1 MSVKPV
7 EYARG
12 VPRAAMR
19 HRLAVSLRRYV
30 YLLITLVIVFGA
42 MTVLSALRLDSVFA
56 HPTSPGQWEWRAPL
70 FLVQESG
77 GGYTLNVYNQR
88 KILEQAAI
96 NLTLGVGMTFVIL
109 TGGIDLSVGSLLA
122 LCNVVFVSMVL
133 AVGGSGP
140 PGLSALL
147 LGAGVCVLVGTLA
160 GIANGWLSVGFG
172 IPSFIVTLGTMLV
185 FRGVAFWVSG
195 GQTKLLACP
204 PALTVGIPIGVSLLA
219 VLAGAVFLS
228 TTALG
233 RYVYAVGGNLIASAY
248 SGVRTGRV
256 RIMCFALS
264 GFCAGLAGIIYWSRV
279 STGSYTAAKGA
290 ELYAIAAVVLG
301 GTRLAGGEG
310 SVIGTLFGALIMAV
324 LANGLDSAGIAT
336 ETQTIIVGCVLI
348 AAACLDSRR
357 GRQGATVAV

>member
-1 MSVKPV
+1 MQ
-7 EYARG
+7 RQ
-12 VPRAAMR
+12 
-19 HRLAVSLRRYV
+19 LAVSLRRYI
-30 YLLITLVIVFGA
+30 YLLITLALVFGA
-42 MTVLSALRLDSVFA
+42 MTLLSALELESVSA
-56 HPTSPGQWEWRAPL
+56 HPAAPGEWQWRAPL

-88 KILEQAAI
+88 KILEQSAI

-122 LCNVVFVSMVL
+122 LCNVVFVSTVL
-133 AVGGSGP
+133 GAGGTGS
-140 PGLSALL
+140 PGVSVLL
-147 LGAGVCVLVGTLA
+147 LGVGMCVLIGTLA
-160 GIANGWLSVGFG
+160 GVANGWLSVGFG

-185 FRGVAFWVSG
+185 FRGIAFWVSG
-195 GQTKLLACP
+195 GQTKLLPCP
-204 PALTVGIPIGVSLLA
+204 SGWTVSIPIGVSLVA
-219 VLAGAVFLS
+219 VVAGAVFLS
-228 TTALG
+228 TTAMG
-233 RYVYAVGGNLIASAY
+233 RYVYAVGGNLVASTY

-256 RIMCFALS
+256 RVLCFALS

-310 SVIGTLFGALIMAV
+310 TIIGTLFGAMIMAV
-324 LANGLDSAGIAT
+324 LANGLDSAGVAT

-357 GRQGATVAV
+357 GRHGGTVAV